1 MRSRIQSDL
10 PSQLPLFPLPGA
22 VLMPRSRLPLHL
34 FEPRYLQMLDD
45 TMKTEHRLI
54 GMIQTMGDTLADIGT
69 AGRVVAFNES
79 DDGRVMISLRAVSRF
94 RLQEVE
100 EGFAPYMRGRV
111 DWDDFTADLRPD
123 EEEDPGF
130 DREAFLSRLRRYMA
144 SLDISTDWEAAS
156 EADDEMLVNA
166 LAMLLPLD
174 PEEKQA
180 LLEAPT
186 LPERREILDGLIE
199 YALHA
204 GSAEVKV
211 Q

>member
-1 MRSRIQSDL
+1 MRSRSHSDL
-10 PSQLPLFPLPGA
+10 PAQLPLFPLPGA

-34 FEPRYLQMLDD
+34 FEPRYLQMLED
-45 TMKTEHRLI
+45 TIRTEHRMI
-54 GMIQTMGDTLADIGT
+54 GMIQPMGDALAGVGT

-79 DDGRVMISLRAVSRF
+79 DDGRVMISLKAVSRF
-94 RLQEVE
+94 RLHEVE
-100 EGFAPYMRGRV
+100 EGFAPYLRGRV
-111 DWDDFTADLRPD
+111 SWDDFGADLRAD
-123 EEEDPGF
+123 GEDDPAF

-144 SLDISTDWEAAS
+144 SLEISTDWEAAS

-204 GSAEVKV
+204 GSAEVKI